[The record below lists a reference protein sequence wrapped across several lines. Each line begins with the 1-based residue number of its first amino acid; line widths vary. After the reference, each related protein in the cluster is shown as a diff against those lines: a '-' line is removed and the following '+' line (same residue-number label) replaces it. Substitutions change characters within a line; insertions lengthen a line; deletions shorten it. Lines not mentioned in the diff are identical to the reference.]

1 MVMIVVVMMMTMA
14 MMIMSVTVARD
25 AGGAGIRSFV
35 LKLRDPRLPDAPLQ
49 CLASKNKEV
58 DQQKAP
64 GNPTSPII
72 IVTLKCA
79 NERHEPKDHAH
90 KWHKAQQTE

>member
-49 CLASKNKEV
+49 CLASKKQRSRSAETTRKSDV
-58 DQQKAP
+58 AHHHRHVEMREQ
-64 GNPTSPII
+64 
-72 IVTLKCA
+72 
-79 NERHEPKDHAH
+79 RHEPKDHAH